1 VHLGTSLCLGSV
13 LSLLALT
20 VPLLATL
27 VYRMRVEEQVLLAGL
42 GTVYRDYIARTKRLI
57 PGIY

>member
-1 VHLGTSLCLGSV
+1 M
-13 LSLLALT
+13 LALT